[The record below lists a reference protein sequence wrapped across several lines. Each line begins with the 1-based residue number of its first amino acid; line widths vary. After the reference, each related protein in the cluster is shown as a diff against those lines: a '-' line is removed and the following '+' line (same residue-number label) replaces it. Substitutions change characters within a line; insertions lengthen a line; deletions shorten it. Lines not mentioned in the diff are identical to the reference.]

1 MRGFFMHSRLSPG
14 KHRPITWQLEQ
25 MRQQLGQLEQRQE
38 QKRQQLE
45 QRQEQPQE
53 RQEQRLLLFYRK
65 RPKQQQRSRRPKRGT
80 CS

>member
-1 MRGFFMHSRLSPG
+1 MRQ
-14 KHRPITWQLEQ
+14 QLERQQEQ
-25 MRQQLGQLEQRQE
+25 MRQQLERQQEQR
-38 QKRQQLE
+38 
-45 QRQEQPQE
+45 QE